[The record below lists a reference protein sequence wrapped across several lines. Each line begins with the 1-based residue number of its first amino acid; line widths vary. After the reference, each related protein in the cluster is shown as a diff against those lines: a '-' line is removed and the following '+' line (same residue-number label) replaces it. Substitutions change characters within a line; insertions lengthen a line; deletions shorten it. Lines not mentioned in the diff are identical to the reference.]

1 MELNLGP
8 VLTEKKKVTKARL
21 AEVDDL
27 LQQETILLRKLQ
39 NVMVQKEGRVSK
51 VRSKAASM

>member
-1 MELNLGP
+1 MNLGP
-8 VLTEKKKVTKARL
+8 ILTEKQKETKARL
-21 AEVDDL
+21 AEVDDQ